1 MEELLPITGH
11 IQVAQVNFKLMTQVT
26 VFLLGKGK
34 FYFTILIIKYKDLCL
49 CKCLP
54 VPKDLANIWTDMVLL
69 LQCSFSLVLGR
80 LMAFPRDIAKITKN
94 ILKVP
99 LGSATI
105 KG

>member
-1 MEELLPITGH
+1 
-11 IQVAQVNFKLMTQVT
+11 MTQVT

-34 FYFTILIIKYKDLCL
+34 FYFKILIIKYKDLCL

-54 VPKDLANIWTDMVLL
+54 VPKDLANILIWTDMVLL

-80 LMAFPRDIAKITKN
+80 LMAFPRDIAKISKN